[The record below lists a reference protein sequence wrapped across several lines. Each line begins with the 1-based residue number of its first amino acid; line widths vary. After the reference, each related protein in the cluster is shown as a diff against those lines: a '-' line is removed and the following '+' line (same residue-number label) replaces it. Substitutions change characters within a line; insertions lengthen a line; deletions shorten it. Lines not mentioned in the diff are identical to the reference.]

1 MNSRTFKV
9 CMIVIVAL
17 LGMQMY
23 LQLRTL
29 SILENSI
36 VVDTPKVDH
45 SKLNDWHQHDRL
57 VKVIL
62 KRHRVEQS
70 LAEQIVA
77 FAHKYERRDF
87 PRAVDILAVVG
98 IESEF
103 RPHVK
108 SQLATDPAVGLMQV
122 RLGIWKINPKEMA
135 DIENHIKYGSRI
147 LADYYDQLKG
157 NKKAA
162 IIAYNAGITAYRNR
176 EYTYRYVRKFEIEY
190 ASYYSCVRN
199 DTKQWST

>member
-1 MNSRTFKV
+1 MV
-9 CMIVIVAL
+9 IIVIL
-17 LGMQMY
+17 LGMQIY

-36 VVDTPKVDH
+36 VVDTPKVDY
-45 SKLNDWHQHDRL
+45 SKLNDQRQQHL

-62 KRHRVEQS
+62 KRHKVEQP

-77 FAHKYERRDF
+77 LAHKYERNDF
-87 PRAVDILAVVG
+87 PRAIDILAVVG

-176 EYTYRYVRKFEIEY
+176 EYTYRYVRKFEIEH
-190 ASYYSCVRN
+190 ASYFSCVRN